1 MPLPALVHLST
12 DRPLIAFITNS
23 YYLCQV
29 KKFLLSI
36 VTMLYMTM
44 SSGIAMEIHYCMGKQ
59 AGIDFYDTAI
69 EKCGR
74 CGMKE
79 KKGGCC
85 SDEHKFYKLADA
97 HKNVSSDDNVFV
109 SPMAALILQPS
120 LYPPVMPGNR
130 KNLLHTILPQS
141 DSGPPIFIRNCVFR
155 I

>member
-1 MPLPALVHLST
+1 ML
-12 DRPLIAFITNS
+12 FM
-23 YYLCQV
+23 
-29 KKFLLSI
+29 
-36 VTMLYMTM
+36 VTMIYMTV

-59 AGIDFYDTAI
+59 AGIDFYDTATG
-69 EKCGR
+69 KCGR

-120 LYPPVMPGNR
+120 FYSPVMTGNK
-130 KNLLHTILPQS
+130 KNLLHTILPQP
-141 DSGPPIFIRNCVFR
+141 DSGPPIFLRNCVFR